1 MAINIQEILHPSDS
15 DNIKFSKINYNFDQL
30 VANGGGPSGPK
41 GGKGNQGT
49 TGLTGQQGV
58 LGDKGDKGNSGETT
72 SPWKNIAIDLD
83 VNDNKNNV
91 RILKPKPGTDLE
103 TPVIWLG
110 DSSFLDEGASASDGD
125 TTLRSTLNVGRHFN
139 LNTSSVEAEYA
150 TFWHSASHK
159 IKLDSE
165 DVTDGADVFVRYN
178 LSPVEPIV
186 QGDYLDIRFQINTHT
201 VHTGLFHLDNA
212 GAAGTATAGMLR
224 YNSGGNKFEGYI
236 NNSWV
241 ELCTAPCGS
250 GGSNASISI
259 DGTNLDLNVDGT
271 LVGSTPAFQYSNWT
285 GSVAVDAAGVVA
297 ITNGNANTI
306 TTDPPSFSANTTAGT
321 NSLSMLVTVTV
332 PSGYSNVGSTV
343 QGNETGVVQPTSY
356 VSPSQQQY
364 TLNLTEGSSTGS
376 NWATDSAS
384 IVIANSNGAT
394 QTSVSYGI
402 PTSVLVFDAFANTEV
417 QIEINASV
425 VSGRVFDADPW
436 TITSSPSASIISQS
450 ISLTS
455 MGATAVFNITVGA
468 SLTINADIE
477 AQTSV
482 AQLSGTANYQAG
494 SDLDGACNGTGGGNT
509 GIVVNVNVGATNA
522 QWLAAAWDA
531 IALDHSGRPNYSQN
545 GWVTLNLL
553 KDENN
558 NTIDATVNGYD
569 EAVQVASNGTHGAQQ
584 SCAPLP
590 IFEWAAYPSG
600 TGTNSG
606 APVYVDYDSTS
617 GSNIQQFDWDGGV
630 LEGGSAAASHFNW
643 TNWTNMSTDPTIG
656 IPAVY
661 VSNSI
666 SDAENKIDNHTGGNG
681 YAAFFFPWDTVT
693 PSAQQGPIFN
703 GLTFDGTS
711 NQHGNIT
718 FDVVGS
724 EINLWTAITPS
735 CHLAGTVMNLAD
747 GTTKLV
753 EDLEAGDILKSY
765 SITGLGTD
773 ENEQPPSTYTADVSQ
788 WSAVE
793 STTTVTFVNEGS
805 FNEYYNF
812 NNDLTK
818 VTREHRVLVKDIDG
832 GISFKRADAVING
845 DSFYIDS
852 VWVEIT
858 NIEVV
863 TPEVVVATYTI
874 GVEDQDIYVA
884 DGIVWHNIPGE
895 EK

>member
-1 MAINIQEILHPSDS
+1 
-15 DNIKFSKINYNFDQL
+15 
-30 VANGGGPSGPK
+30 
-41 GGKGNQGT
+41 
-49 TGLTGQQGV
+49 
-58 LGDKGDKGNSGETT
+58 
-72 SPWKNIAIDLD
+72 
-83 VNDNKNNV
+83 
-91 RILKPKPGTDLE
+91 
-103 TPVIWLG
+103 
-110 DSSFLDEGASASDGD
+110 
-125 TTLRSTLNVGRHFN
+125 
-139 LNTSSVEAEYA
+139 
-150 TFWHSASHK
+150 
-159 IKLDSE
+159 
-165 DVTDGADVFVRYN
+165 
-178 LSPVEPIV
+178 
-186 QGDYLDIRFQINTHT
+186 
-201 VHTGLFHLDNA
+201 
-212 GAAGTATAGMLR
+212 
-224 YNSGGNKFEGYI
+224 
-236 NNSWV
+236 
-241 ELCTAPCGS
+241 
-250 GGSNASISI
+250 
-259 DGTNLDLNVDGT
+259 
-271 LVGSTPAFQYSNWT
+271 
-285 GSVAVDAAGVVA
+285 
-297 ITNGNANTI
+297 
-306 TTDPPSFSANTTAGT
+306 
-321 NSLSMLVTVTV
+321 MLVTVTV
-332 PSGYSNVGSTV
+332 PSGYDNTGLTV

-402 PTSVLVFDAFANTEV
+402 PTSVLVFESLANTEV

-425 VSGRVFDADPW
+425 ASGRVFDADPW
-436 TITSSPSASIISQS
+436 TITSSPSASIVSQS

-482 AQLSGTANYQAG
+482 AQLSGTANYQVG
-494 SDLDGACNGTGGGNT
+494 PDLNGACNGTGGGAT
-509 GIVVNVNVGATNA
+509 MIPVNVNVGATNA